1 MNTAPNSNQF
11 TQYLIGAPN
20 GQTSTAAFTPAPPP
34 AEPARPL
41 PSVRTFDV
49 FDTLIARRCVEP
61 SRVFEIVAKRA
72 NLPAFAAAR
81 KAAEAK
87 IAQYPYNLDMIYDE
101 LKIALQLDPL
111 QVAGLKAMEIDV
123 ELEQVI
129 PIAENMARVRHGDV
143 LISDMYLGADII
155 RRLLDKAGLNKKVSL
170 IVSSDGKRSGTIWPQ
185 VQANLAVEEHLGDN
199 AHSDV
204 DMPRRFNIP
213 NRHTNTFS
221 PTQVEGV
228 LMQIGLR
235 QLAELCRETRLSTWS
250 ANAQTRSVQ
259 LVQAS
264 LNFPIM
270 LLGSVA
276 LARFAA
282 HLNKQSILFS
292 SRDCDS
298 WLPLFEKVSQ
308 RIGFTCKA
316 TYFYTS
322 RLAKMQPSSS
332 YKAYVKRL
340 LTADALVVDLCG
352 TGWSLANFAATLGLS
367 NLQVFFLHKLPAAAA
382 YEAMAATPQTCQFH
396 TLVSPSEAGVENTV
410 LEMSNYATHGMV
422 EDVRMLQDFAI
433 PVFAQDNRSP
443 ETLAIVQAQQDCFA
457 TAVSLMDKYDLH
469 EVFGLD
475 NASLAAVTSALYV
488 MLSQQMELRSIYGS
502 SHTAEETSV
511 RRSLGCA

>member
-1 MNTAPNSNQF
+1 MNTATNSNQI
-11 TQYLIGAPN
+11 TPYLIGAPN
-20 GQTSTAAFTPAPPP
+20 AQPSPAPIIPAYMP

-49 FDTLIARRCVEP
+49 FDTLIARRCIEP
-61 SRVFEIVAKRA
+61 FKVFEIIGKRLD
-72 NLPAFAAAR
+72 LPTFAAAR
-81 KAAEAK
+81 KEAEAK
-87 IAQYPYNLDMIYDE
+87 IARYPYNLDMIYDQ
-101 LKIALQLDPL
+101 LTVALQLDPL
-111 QVAGLKAMEIDV
+111 QAAGLKAIEIDV

-129 PIAENMARVRHGDV
+129 PIAENMACVRHGDV
-143 LISDMYLGADII
+143 LISDMYLGPDII
-155 RRLLDKAGLNKKVSL
+155 RRLLDKAGLDKKVSL
-170 IVSSDGKRSGTIWPQ
+170 IVSSDGKRGGAIWPQ
-185 VQANLAVEEHLGDN
+185 VQANLAIEEHLGDN
-199 AHSDV
+199 VHSDV
-204 DMPRRFNIP
+204 EMPRRFNIP
-213 NRHTNTFS
+213 NRHTAIFS

-235 QLAELCRETRLSTWS
+235 QLAELCREIRLTTWS
-250 ANAQTRSVQ
+250 DNARSRTVQ

-264 LNFPIM
+264 LNFPIL

-276 LARFAA
+276 LARLAA
-282 HLNKQSILFS
+282 DLNKRSILFS

-308 RIGFTCKA
+308 RLGFACEA

-340 LTADALVVDLCG
+340 LSEDALIVDLCG
-352 TGWSLANFAATLGLS
+352 TGWSLANFAATLGVS
-367 NLQVFFLHKLPAAAA
+367 NLPVFFLHKLPAAAA

-396 TLVSPSEAGVENTV
+396 TLISPSEAGVENTV

-422 EDVRMLQDFAI
+422 EDVRMVQDFAI
-433 PVFAQDNRSP
+433 PVFAGDNRSA

-457 TAVSLMDKYDLH
+457 TAVQLMEKYDLH
-469 EVFGLD
+469 EIFALD
-475 NASLAAVTSALYV
+475 NASLAAVTSALYG
-488 MLSQQMELRSIYGS
+488 MLSQQTELRSIYGS

-511 RRSLGCA
+511 RRLLGCA